1 MQKQNFSQGG
11 FMPQNRQHHRKAK
24 YPDKVAKPK
33 SLVFVRIFLFSS
45 VGSRNA
51 YFPTA
56 PLFYCFNKKSIVNN
70 LEIIFLQYF
79 ILYA

>member
-24 YPDKVAKPK
+24 YPNKVAKPK
-33 SLVFVRIFLFSS
+33 SLAFVRIFLFRSA
-45 VGSRNA
+45 GSKIT

-56 PLFYCFNKKSIVNN
+56 PFIMHFLGLVQFCVVVSGQ
-70 LEIIFLQYF
+70 IF
-79 ILYA
+79 